1 MSKTGVVTQ
10 LIDGQVISC
19 TKSCE
24 CIRQNNGHDSIPSR
38 KACLLSVD
46 HGDRCQA
53 WDNQQSTWLIH
64 DNTNLIEQ
72 LWKYGIG

>member
-10 LIDGQVISC
+10 LGNGQVISC
-19 TKSCE
+19 TKVEE
-24 CIRQNNGHDSIPSR
+24 CIKQNNGQESIPSR

-46 HGDRCQA
+46 HGDRCSA

-64 DNTNLIEQ
+64 ENTNLIEQ
-72 LWKYGIG
+72 LK